1 MEQRERKKMKYE
13 KTDDWK
19 WSGGMKGKGRFEKT
33 KQGKIIEKEYRSEWK
48 GREGLVRLQT
58 QVP

>member
-1 MEQRERKKMKYE
+1 MKDE

-19 WSGGMKGKGRFEKT
+19 SIGGMKGKGRVEKT
-33 KQGKIIEKEYRSEWK
+33 KQGKIIEKEYRRECE